1 MIDLS
6 YTSFLRR
13 RLAEMKKA
21 KKVDRTRLRLEIA
34 AADLLSEKRYDELT
48 VAEITQG
55 ADLAHGTFY
64 RYFENRREIV
74 LAVINGLSK
83 SVLDLRPR
91 TTAETA
97 FDAIRQ
103 MNRFYVDYY
112 RQNAGLM
119 RSYVS
124 LKTED
129 PAFAELGQSSDR
141 WLAERVLRDVEK
153 RCPALAK
160 APKDMRRVMVYSV
173 MGMVDELLRKIYCG
187 TDPAVINFADQPE
200 TIAEVLSI
208 VWWRAL
214 YGGPTGE
221 AASTSPGNRQIEA
234 LTSAFAGT
242 AG

>member
-1 MIDLS
+1 M
-6 YTSFLRR
+6 
-13 RLAEMKKA
+13 
-21 KKVDRTRLRLEIA
+21 
-34 AADLLSEKRYDELT
+34 
-48 VAEITQG
+48 
-55 ADLAHGTFY
+55 AHGTFY

-83 SVLDLRPR
+83 SVLELRPKNKVK
-91 TTAETA
+91 TAY
-97 FDAIRQ
+97 DAIRK

-129 PAFAELGQSSDR
+129 PAFAKIGQSSDR
-141 WLAERVLRDVEK
+141 WLAERVLKDVEK
-153 RCPALAK
+153 RRPEFSK
-160 APKDMRRVMVYSV
+160 VQKDMRRVMVYSV

-187 TDPAVINFADQPE
+187 TDPAVINFADRPE
-200 TIAEVLSI
+200 EIAEVLSI

-221 AASTSPGNRQIEA
+221 TAPTSPRNRQIEA
-234 LTSAFAGT
+234 LTAVLSV
-242 AG
+242 